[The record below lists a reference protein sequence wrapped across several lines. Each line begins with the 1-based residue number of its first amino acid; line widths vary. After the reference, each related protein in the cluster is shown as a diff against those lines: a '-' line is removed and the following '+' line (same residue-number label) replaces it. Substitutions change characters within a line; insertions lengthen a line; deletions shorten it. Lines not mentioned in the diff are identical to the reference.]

1 MGRTRGRW
9 RTLTVVLGV
18 ALAAAGC
25 GREDEPTALPDP
37 VETGTPIEIEP
48 TPTAT
53 VDPDATTGFA
63 TGAASVTVTGVV
75 NATVAYPNL
84 GLPALWV
91 PPPGDFA
98 MTWRG
103 GGQQQ
108 LVLGGVSFT
117 AQQPTSTDRV
127 LEFSIRT
134 PEGERVTFASSAGEC
149 LVTISPALPDRM
161 GGTFL
166 CSAITGTGDG
176 GTSVTVA
183 AQGSFAAE

>member
-1 MGRTRGRW
+1 MGRTGK
-9 RTLTVVLGV
+9 LIAVLGV
-18 ALAAAGC
+18 GIAMVGAAAGC
-25 GREDEPTALPDP
+25 GRGEEPVALPDP

-48 TPTAT
+48 SPTAT
-53 VDPDATTGFA
+53 VDPDATTGF
-63 TGAASVTVTGVV
+63 TVGAASVIVTGTL

-103 GGQQQ
+103 GGQQ

-117 AQQPTSTDRV
+117 AQQPTSSDRV
-127 LEFSIRT
+127 LEFSILT
-134 PEGERVTFASSAGEC
+134 PEGERIAFTSSAGEC

-166 CSAITGTGDG
+166 CGSIVGSGEG

-183 AQGSFAAE
+183 AQGSFAAG